1 MCGPDDSILG
11 RRIEPI
17 IERMLTSTPK
27 MMPVAKGPV
36 RLCGVV
42 IDIEVSS
49 GRALHIERLAEL
61 SEAEPDPQTAKLAAD
76 STELS

>member
-36 RLCGVV
+36 RLCGVL

-49 GRALHIERLAEL
+49 GRALRIERLSEL
-61 SEAEPDPQTAKLAAD
+61 SEPEPDPQAAIPAED
-76 STELS
+76 SAELS